1 MNELQSGWA
10 RNVSNAI
17 HMYEQHIAELYRRLE
32 AQDVKL
38 TDLQAKVD
46 HLSKTPTNEQSEP
59 ETPLKIGDTVEIVSY
74 AYAYQ
79 TTDKMDAD
87 IFKRMGFIDHNV
99 NVCTPHYNGC
109 IGQIFAIDR
118 HSKNQELLYGVDLP
132 DRGAQILITR
142 KGLKVI

>member
-1 MNELQSGWA
+1 MSQKLIEMRMDILRKEIDEIWA
-10 RNVSNAI
+10 I
-17 HMYEQHIAELYRRLE
+17 IAPMRKRF
-32 AQDVKL
+32 
-38 TDLQAKVD
+38 
-46 HLSKTPTNEQSEP
+46 SNEQSEP

-87 IFKRMGFIDHNV
+87 IFKRMGFNEHNV

-109 IGQIFAIDR
+109 VGQVFAIDV
-118 HSKNQELLYGVDLP
+118 HSKNRELLYGIDLL
-132 DRGAQILITR
+132 DRCAQVLITR